1 MKSTQFTY
9 IYLGVIAILGWN
21 IWAIQ
26 RDAKLLESYND
37 QKGKIAFCSSQAG
50 WDPDCNDDKIYQRYY
65 EKTVKEGISK

>member
-26 RDAKLLESYND
+26 KDAKLLEAYD
-37 QKGKIAFCSSQAG
+37 YQKGKIEFCSSQAG
-50 WDPDCNDDKIYQRYY
+50 WQDRKS
-65 EKTVKEGISK
+65 VV